1 MTSFQKI
8 IKYVAIAFAIYLT
21 LMIIGAIVFGITV
34 VCGIGLGME
43 RFESSDNTEVIARWE
58 HEYTNIKDID
68 IDIGVG
74 KLTIK
79 KGDTLKVQA
88 FDISDQFV
96 CEAEKGKLQIE
107 DKKVKRNFWGMSN
120 TSAEVVITL
129 PEELVLD
136 EVTIEAGINDTTIE
150 HLKAKK
156 VKLNGGVG
164 KVVIK
169 SEIMEK
175 ADIKCGIGKLE
186 LALIGVP
193 ENYKIEA
200 QTGLGRL
207 KVEDQTITNHQ
218 VIGSGDAIVA
228 IEAGIGETV
237 VTFEG
242 GKI

>member
-1 MTSFQKI
+1 M
-8 IKYVAIAFAIYLT
+8 
-21 LMIIGAIVFGITV
+21 
-34 VCGIGLGME
+34 
-43 RFESSDNTEVIARWE
+43 
-58 HEYTNIKDID
+58 
-68 IDIGVG
+68 
-74 KLTIK
+74 
-79 KGDTLKVQA
+79 
-88 FDISDQFV
+88 
-96 CEAEKGKLQIE
+96 
-107 DKKVKRNFWGMSN
+107 
-120 TSAEVVITL
+120 
-129 PEELVLD
+129 
-136 EVTIEAGINDTTIE
+136 
-150 HLKAKK
+150 
-156 VKLNGGVG
+156 
-164 KVVIK
+164 VIK